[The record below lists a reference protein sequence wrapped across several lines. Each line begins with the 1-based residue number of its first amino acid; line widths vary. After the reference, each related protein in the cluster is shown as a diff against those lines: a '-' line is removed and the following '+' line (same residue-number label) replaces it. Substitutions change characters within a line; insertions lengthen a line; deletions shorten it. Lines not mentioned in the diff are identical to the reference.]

1 MVYVRSSKKKELR
14 KNDELSIIVRHAS
27 APRYIVPSPDCLF
40 SFIWTYLKI
49 QITICD
55 SWDVFLNEFII
66 QSIDMANKA
75 KKKKKGKKCITFE
88 GLEGED

>member
-27 APRYIVPSPDCLF
+27 APRYIPSPDCLF

-66 QSIDMANKA
+66 QSIDMASKA
-75 KKKKKGKKCITFE
+75 KKKKKGKNITFE